1 MKVFN
6 SEHTKKNKK
15 PTLAGN
21 LDIAYAKDKWKV
33 EMVKT
38 VFDEKKLK
46 IASAVNRVL
55 KRYEEYDLKLKDI
68 NYYSDYYIIRV
79 IKKVNINGGEI
90 KLNTI
95 FKVSYKYVAPNK
107 IEIYCV
113 EIKEV

>member
-1 MKVFN
+1 MKIFN
-6 SEHTKKNKK
+6 SEHTKMNKK
-15 PTLAGN
+15 TTLAGD

-33 EMVKT
+33 EMVKL
-38 VFDEKKLK
+38 VFDRKKLN

-55 KRYEEYDLKLKDI
+55 KRYEEYDLKLKDV
-68 NYYSDYYIIRV
+68 NYYSDYYIIRI
-79 IKKVNINGGEI
+79 IKKVNINGGVI

-95 FKVSYKYVAPNK
+95 FKVSYKYVAPNE